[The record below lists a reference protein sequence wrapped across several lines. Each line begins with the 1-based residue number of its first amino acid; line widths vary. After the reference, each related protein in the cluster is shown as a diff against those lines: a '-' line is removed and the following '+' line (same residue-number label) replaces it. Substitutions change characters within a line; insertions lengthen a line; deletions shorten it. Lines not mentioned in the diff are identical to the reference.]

1 MRWGL
6 IARSE
11 TDRGLG
17 IQTYAM
23 YENLQPDKTLLV
35 LVPKSG
41 FSSHPELYPDAAQ
54 VTLTSAHGIGILDE
68 ETVRDWWKD
77 LDVVISVETLYDWRL
92 VEWAKADGVRTIVH
106 GNPEFWMATNPQPD
120 VWWWPTAWRLQ
131 HLPTGPIVPVPVD
144 DNAEFTAAHPDSPGN
159 LRVLHIAGNGAMAD
173 RNGTNICLDAMRR
186 VPTGV
191 QLDIHAQVNVA
202 KSYHMRIRTLKP
214 VANRWEMFRGQ
225 HVLLIPRRYGGLC
238 LPVNEAMASGLMVM
252 MSDCSPNTQWPIS
265 PLASDPSRVVSMQT
279 GPVETHDVLANVVAN
294 HLKHFAQNRS
304 GVHAYQSRSR
314 EWTER
319 NRWSVLKETYY
330 DQINSARI

>member
-1 MRWGL
+1 MKWGL

-41 FSSHPELYPDAAQ
+41 FASHPELYPDAEQ
-54 VTLTSAHGIGILDE
+54 VTLTVAHGLGVLDE

-106 GNPEFWMATNPQPD
+106 GNPEFWMTTNPQPD
-120 VWWWPTAWRLQ
+120 VWWWPTAWRKEY
-131 HLPTGPIVPVPVD
+131 LPAGPIVPVPVD
-144 DNAEFTAAHPDSPGN
+144 DDAEFTAAHPDASAN
-159 LRVLHIAGNGAMAD
+159 LRVVHIAGNGAMAD
-173 RNGTNICLDAMRR
+173 RNGTTICLDAMRR

-191 QLDIHAQVNVA
+191 QLDVYSQTNVP
-202 KSYHMRIRTLKP
+202 KTHHMRIRTLKP
-214 VANRWEMFRGQ
+214 VANRWKMFEGQ
-225 HVLLIPRRYGGLC
+225 HALLIPRRYGGLC

-265 PLASDPSRVVSMQT
+265 PLDSDPSRVVKMQT
-279 GPVETHDVLANVVAN
+279 GPVETYDVGANIVAN
-294 HLKHFAQNRS
+294 HLKHYAQHRA
-304 GVHAYQSRSR
+304 GVHAYQERAR
-314 EWTER
+314 EWAER